1 MLTKQRAQGAR
12 QTLVYI
18 HSEQL
23 YYHPEAHA
31 LSNRVGLYT
40 ENLSVIH
47 AFDGE
52 SFERWYIN
60 QEPRKRRLSDA
71 HELVS

>member
-31 LSNRVGLYT
+31 LSNRVGLYV
-40 ENLSVIH
+40 SGSII
-47 AFDGE
+47 DI
-52 SFERWYIN
+52 SFE
-60 QEPRKRRLSDA
+60 
-71 HELVS
+71 